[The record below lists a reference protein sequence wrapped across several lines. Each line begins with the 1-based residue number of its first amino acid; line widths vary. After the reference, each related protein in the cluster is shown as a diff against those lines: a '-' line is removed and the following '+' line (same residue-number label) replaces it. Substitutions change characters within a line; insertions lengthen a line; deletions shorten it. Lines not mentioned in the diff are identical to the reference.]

1 MMPKLDRAC
10 ARNCRDHLLCW
21 WQTATACV
29 CCFHSLR
36 VSLHFCF
43 GVWYRGKW
51 EYTFCTLCGWF
62 CVLLCFGLCFWSV
75 CGMWEIVLC
84 FHKCYV
90 FQLDREKPAG
100 IHASFRNW
108 SRRHHP
114 GILGNKSFSI
124 SSQGGCVLAEIAA
137 HGKPLASTFAQGR
150 SRRGDRHDAAACAA
164 YCPCVFCMLKFLIT
178 LSCSGR
184 WHTGHHF

>member
-1 MMPKLDRAC
+1 MLVIVGTICCADDRQRLPASAAFTPFEC
-10 ARNCRDHLLCW
+10 LYIFASVF
-21 WQTATACV
+21 ATEASENTLFAPSVVDFVCFFVLVCV
-29 CCFHSLR
+29 
-36 VSLHFCF
+36 
-43 GVWYRGKW
+43 
-51 EYTFCTLCGWF
+51 
-62 CVLLCFGLCFWSV
+62 FWSV
-75 CGMWEIVLC
+75 CGMWKIALC

-90 FQLDREKPAG
+90 FQLDREKPTG
-100 IHASFRNW
+100 IHANFRNW

-114 GILGNKSFSI
+114 GILRNKSFSI

-164 YCPCVFCMLKFLIT
+164 YCPRVFCMLKFLIT